1 MSRYFFIGGRQSKF
15 AQRVREEKRM
25 ANAAPKVRRNFV
37 AAERKTDP
45 YLSEND
51 HAGVPNRNSLSR
63 YLCCQ
68 QL

>member
-1 MSRYFFIGGRQSKF
+1 
-15 AQRVREEKRM
+15 M

-37 AAERKTDP
+37 AAERKIDP

-51 HAGVPNRNSLSR
+51 HAGVPNPNSLAR